1 MEKEKE
7 LKNIDEEQVKKG
19 VNKVLICL
27 IVLVFIISLGL
38 FVFSLNNNDSKKFS
52 KEYPTVTDENVFVY
66 SDINEIIELLDDGT
80 GVIYL
85 GFPECQ
91 WCQAYVPMLNEV
103 AKEKG
108 IEEIHYFNIREDRKE
123 NTKGYQ
129 EIVDELDD
137 ILDLDEEKNP
147 RVYVPYIVV
156 VEDGEVVGYDNE
168 TALISDSS
176 VTPESYWTTEKKDA
190 LEEKLMNMLA
200 KLTMCV
206 DCNK

>member
-27 IVLVFIISLGL
+27 IVLVFIISLVL